1 MEPDR
6 GTKARTSTALVV
18 LVLGALAVYGLD
30 QLAKFL
36 VVSNLTEGETVP
48 VLGNLLQWHFVRNPG
63 AAFSLASGMTWIF
76 TILAAGVITFI
87 VWFARRIRSKAW
99 GLVFGLLLG
108 GVLGN
113 LTDRLLREPSFG
125 LGHVV
130 DFISTPWLI
139 PAIYNVADMAI
150 VSSMVLFMILTIRGV
165 GLDGTREVKGDA
177 KKAEGEADP
186 AAGEVA
192 TDGLRDADVETGADI
207 DSDGR
212 QGDAG
217 SAGAKSRVTTD
228 QGAMSVPVAR
238 EA

>member
-1 MEPDR
+1 MAAER
-6 GTKARTSTALVV
+6 AAKVGTTTALLI
-18 LVLGALAVYGLD
+18 LVGGALAVYGLD
-30 QLAKFL
+30 QLSKYL
-36 VVSNLTEGETVP
+36 VVTNLTEGEVVP
-48 VLGNLLQWHFVRNPG
+48 VLGTVLQWQFVRNPG

-87 VWFARRIRSKAW
+87 IWFSRRIRSVAW
-99 GLVFGLLLG
+99 ALVFGLLLG

-165 GLDGTREVKGDA
+165 GLDGSRESKRADA
-177 KKAEGEADP
+177 
-186 AAGEVA
+186 AA
-192 TDGLRDADVETGADI
+192 DADRDPV
-207 DSDGR
+207 SS
-212 QGDAG
+212 DAG
-217 SAGAKSRVTTD
+217 PTGPATPGAAADGGTAAPATGDGTTPRV
-228 QGAMSVPVAR
+228 GAPLAAES
-238 EA
+238 